1 MKGCIFS
8 QVTVSSLGKAINN
21 IASLQRERKTFQK
34 EKLASDD
41 SLKKTFLGASEK
53 AKASPRKAS

>member
-21 IASLQRERKTFQK
+21 IASLQQWKTFQK
-34 EKLASDD
+34 EKLARDD

>member
-1 MKGCIFS
+1 MKGCFFS

-21 IASLQRERKTFQK
+21 IASLQQWKTFQK
-34 EKLASDD
+34 EKLARDD